1 MFAGLSSRILLVQ
14 GDAYE
19 MIILHDERC
28 AGYGTPGHPERPERV
43 SRTAEHLRCVHPE
56 WQWQMPPPA
65 ERKAILRAHSEQ
77 HLARLNTAEDF
88 DPDTPYYDG
97 IFDHAARAAGSAV
110 ECARLALQGQRA
122 FSLMRPPGHHA
133 TRDQAMGFCYFN
145 SIAIAAL
152 DALTSGIARVSIW
165 DLDAHHGNGTEDIC
179 AGNAQLRY
187 VSVHEHP
194 AYPGTGSHTRG
205 NIFNFPLIAET
216 SRSYQVATLR
226 NSWECAL
233 SFHPQLILV
242 SAGFDG
248 YVRDPLCSLSLE
260 IEDYRSCGEWMA
272 QSAIPSA
279 AILEGG
285 YSDDLPLLIDAF
297 LSGWDSHPVGMG

>member
-1 MFAGLSSRILLVQ
+1 MT
-14 GDAYE
+14 
-19 MIILHDERC
+19 IIHDGRC

-43 SRTAEHLRCVHPE
+43 SGTAQHLRRAHPE
-56 WQWQMPPPA
+56 WQWQTPSPA
-65 ERKAILRAHSEQ
+65 GREAILKAHSER
-77 HLARLNTAEDF
+77 HLARLNEAGHF
-88 DPDTPYYDG
+88 DPDTPFYDG
-97 IFDHAARAAGSAV
+97 IFEHAAQAAGAAI
-110 ECARLALQGQRA
+110 ECARLALRGQRA

-133 TRDQAMGFCYFN
+133 TRDQAMGFCYLN
-145 SIAIAAL
+145 SIAISAL

-165 DLDAHHGNGTEDIC
+165 DFDAHHGNGTEEIC
-179 AGNAQLRY
+179 EGNAQLRY
-187 VSVHEHP
+187 VSAHQHP

-205 NIFNFPLIAET
+205 NIFNFPLPVES
-216 SRSYQVATLR
+216 SRSHQVAVLR

-233 SFHPQLILV
+233 EFAPQLILV

-248 YVRDPLCSLSLE
+248 YVRDPLCSLSLH
-260 IEDYRSCGEWMA
+260 IEDYRTCGEWMS

-297 LSGWDSHPVGMG
+297 LSGWDSRPVGTA

>member
-1 MFAGLSSRILLVQ
+1 MT
-14 GDAYE
+14 
-19 MIILHDERC
+19 ILHDERC
-28 AGYGTPGHPERPERV
+28 ADYGTPGHPERPERV
-43 SRTAEHLRCVHPE
+43 SHTAEHLRRAHPE
-56 WQWQMPPPA
+56 WQWQTPPPA
-65 ERKAILRAHSEQ
+65 EREAILRAHSEQ
-77 HLARLNTAEDF
+77 HLARLNAGEDF

-97 IFDHAARAAGSAV
+97 IFEHAARAAGAAI
-110 ECARLALQGQRA
+110 ECARLALRGQRS

-133 TRDQAMGFCYFN
+133 TRDQAMGFCYLN

-152 DALTSGIARVSIW
+152 EALTSGIARVSIW

-205 NIFNFPLIAET
+205 NIFNFPLVVE
-216 SRSYQVATLR
+216 SSHSHQVATLR
-226 NSWECAL
+226 NAWDCAL
-233 SFHPQLILV
+233 EFDPQLILV

-248 YVRDPLCSLSLE
+248 YVRDPLCSLSLD
-260 IEDYRSCGEWMA
+260 IEDYRSCGEWMS

-297 LSGWDSHPVGMG
+297 LSGWDSHPVGTA